1 MAPIRSKRKKSLNG
15 SLLYSS
21 KRQRDKDTDNGGLQG
36 MQQGMTATE
45 ISTDLLQRC
54 FGLLQEG
61 IWWRILPI
69 DHSYDDISVGIGI
82 DWEYLLPLL
91 INSKLL
97 FAKAV
102 DTGRRVLASRDLWA
116 NLATVV
122 EGIQMGSY
130 NYNYTEDGKN
140 KLSRQYFICRGV
152 PIYNSPHRQLQDVHT
167 GRFVYHQLTHR
178 PGGAIRRGVTAHAS
192 TII

>member
-36 MQQGMTATE
+36 MQQGMTAIE

-69 DHSYDDISVGIGI
+69 DHSYDDILVGIGI
-82 DWEYLLPLL
+82 EWQYLLPLL

-97 FAKAV
+97 FTKAV
-102 DTGRRVLASRDLWA
+102 DDTE
-116 NLATVV
+116 
-122 EGIQMGSY
+122 EG
-130 NYNYTEDGKN
+130 
-140 KLSRQYFICRGV
+140 C
-152 PIYNSPHRQLQDVHT
+152 
-167 GRFVYHQLTHR
+167 
-178 PGGAIRRGVTAHAS
+178 
-192 TII
+192 